1 MNKTV
6 RNERRKLTASWLNAI
21 ATALVAAGV
30 FAPVASQ
37 IYGFGSN
44 RADQTL
50 VLASSSV
57 CLAVS
62 LILHFGWK
70 AGSGRT
76 RGMTQFQA
84 IAILMPVFALVILV
98 AFARWTQYLDRAPED
113 NPVQPKPAQRDR

>member
-21 ATALVAAGV
+21 ATALVAAGG

-50 VLASSSV
+50 VLISSAVCVAAS
-57 CLAVS
+57 LG
-62 LILHFGWK
+62 LH
-70 AGSGRT
+70 
-76 RGMTQFQA
+76 
-84 IAILMPVFALVILV
+84 LV
-98 AFARWTQYLDRAPED
+98 ARQLLGGLEE
-113 NPVQPKPAQRDR
+113 

>member
-50 VLASSSV
+50 VLVSSAV
-57 CLAVS
+57 CVAMS
-62 LILHFGWK
+62 LVLHL
-70 AGSGRT
+70 SGRQLL
-76 RGMTQFQA
+76 GG
-84 IAILMPVFALVILV
+84 L
-98 AFARWTQYLDRAPED
+98 EE
-113 NPVQPKPAQRDR
+113 

>member
-50 VLASSSV
+50 VLISSAV
-57 CLAVS
+57 CVAMS
-62 LILHFGWK
+62 LVLHL
-70 AGSGRT
+70 SGRQLL
-76 RGMTQFQA
+76 GG
-84 IAILMPVFALVILV
+84 L
-98 AFARWTQYLDRAPED
+98 EE
-113 NPVQPKPAQRDR
+113 

>member
-50 VLASSSV
+50 VLISSAV
-57 CLAVS
+57 CVAVS
-62 LILHFGWK
+62 LILHL
-70 AGSGRT
+70 SGRQVL
-76 RGMTQFQA
+76 GG
-84 IAILMPVFALVILV
+84 L
-98 AFARWTQYLDRAPED
+98 EE
-113 NPVQPKPAQRDR
+113 

>member
-50 VLASSSV
+50 VLISSAG

-62 LILHFGWK
+62 LILHLV
-70 AGSGRT
+70 GRQVL
-76 RGMTQFQA
+76 GG
-84 IAILMPVFALVILV
+84 L
-98 AFARWTQYLDRAPED
+98 EE
-113 NPVQPKPAQRDR
+113 